1 MAYKKSFFEGVSNK
15 IQKNDQV
22 DLIEGDHIYLLK

>member
-1 MAYKKSFFEGVSNK
+1 MVNKKSFFEGVSNK

-22 DLIEGDHIYLLK
+22 DVIEGDHIYLFQ